1 LWIHLFPKVERYSL
15 GERLQ
20 TTTLGLL
27 KGLLLTNSLPK
38 GLRKQQ
44 LLPLSAK
51 LDLLKLLVRL
61 AYETKCLN
69 MTKYLTLQEQLQEI
83 GKMLGGWIRSLS

>member
-1 LWIHLFPKVERYSL
+1 VWVHLFPKVERFSL

-20 TTTLGLL
+20 SITLELLEGLLYANQLPNNLKRTTLI
-27 KGLLLTNSLPK
+27 
-38 GLRKQQ
+38 
-44 LLPLSAK
+44 PLSAK

-61 AYETKCLN
+61 AFETKCIDPK
-69 MTKYLTLQEQLQEI
+69 KYLTLQIFLQEI